1 MSLKQQIGDLLDE
14 THKLCK
20 HIHTGDGLLVFADV
34 ELRIHDLRKTLE
46 ERTDYELDGISKR
59 EH

>member
-46 ERTDYELDGISKR
+46 EREDYGKPD
-59 EH
+59 